1 MSAGHDQE
9 VQAKPGETLNEATQ
23 FLRIRLP
30 VSNRSP
36 IPVKHDGLK
45 PPTKLLGKRPS
56 LRRLCIACD
65 GCG

>member
-1 MSAGHDQE
+1 MSASHDQE
-9 VQAKPGETLNEATQ
+9 IQAKRGKTLNKATQ

-45 PPTKLLGKRPS
+45 PPTKLLRKGQS
-56 LRRLCIACD
+56 LRLCIACD